1 MPIYKGSTKQEKIY
15 TGSTKIGKVYKGS
28 TLVFQN
34 VPRVFQQ
41 GGPAYTVNNLR
52 VGSPLFS
59 WFGTITAINGTIG
72 RAGSSIT
79 FWRGSVD
86 SATAPMTGAYQG
98 TVTIDGFV
106 FHVYDAYQLSYMT
119 ESIYVSPGQRVGD
132 KVLEGYSNM
141 TGGVGSNPY
150 PMVSVASISGNSYT
164 TNMGTGPFTIT
175 NTPVTNYI
183 YRP

>member
-1 MPIYKGSTKQEKIY
+1 MPIY
-15 TGSTKIGKVYKGS
+15 TGSSKIKEVYAGSRKIGKVYKGS
-28 TLVFQN
+28 TLVYQN

-41 GGPAYTVNNLR
+41 GGPAYTVNNLH
-52 VGSPLFS
+52 VGSLLFN

-72 RAGSSIT
+72 QADSSIT

-106 FHVYDAYQLSYMT
+106 FYVYDAYQLSYMT

-141 TGGVGSNPY
+141 GAPIFSPA
-150 PMVSVASISGNSYT
+150 PFVSVASISGNSYT
-164 TNMGTGPFTIT
+164 TTMNTGPFAIT
-175 NTPVTNYI
+175 NTPVPNYI